1 MENNIYFGYQQ
12 ENYVFFQINDINLT
26 IILSRK
32 FYMTAKKI
40 YEIGEIPELGKV
52 PEEMYAWVIRK
63 EREGIP
69 EKAMKIEKM
78 PVQKPSK
85 DEVLVMVMAVGINY
99 NNVWASQGI
108 PISVIDE
115 KVGYHIGGSDA
126 SGIVWAVGDNVKRW
140 KVGDEVI
147 IHCNRDD
154 GDDEECNGGE
164 PMYSKSQKI
173 WGYET
178 NDGSFAQFTTVQSRQ
193 LLKKPKHLSWEES
206 GCYTLTLAT
215 AYRMLFGHPPHS
227 VKPGMNVLV
236 WGASGGIGSMA
247 VQICKA
253 VGANAIGIISDD
265 DKIPFVKNLGAAGVL
280 NRKNY
285 DCFGQLP
292 DVKDQK
298 EYSEFIKK
306 CRALGKDIW
315 DITGKKDVDIVF
327 EHPGESTFPVSCYL
341 VKTGGMVV
349 ICAGT
354 SGYNLTMDARY
365 IWMRQK
371 RIQGSHFA
379 NLYQANQANDMMIQK
394 LLNPL
399 MSECFKWDEIPAAHT
414 KMMDN
419 KHLPGNMAALV
430 QAKIT
435 GMKTFSELK

>member
-1 MENNIYFGYQQ
+1 
-12 ENYVFFQINDINLT
+12 
-26 IILSRK
+26 
-32 FYMTAKKI
+32 MTAKKI
-40 YEIGEIPELGKV
+40 YEIGEIPNLGDI
-52 PEEMYAWVIRK
+52 PEQMYAWVIR
-63 EREGIP
+63 EDRLGVP
-69 EKAMKIEKM
+69 EKAMQIEKM
-78 PVQKPSK
+78 PVQKPGK

-108 PISVIDE
+108 PISVIGEDT
-115 KVGYHIGGSDA
+115 GYHIGGSDA
-126 SGIVWAVGDNVKRW
+126 SGIVWAAGDNVKRW

-164 PMYSKSQKI
+164 PMYSKSQRI

-193 LLKKPKHLSWEES
+193 LLKKPSHLSWEES

-215 AYRMLFGHPPHS
+215 AFRMLFGHPPHEL
-227 VKPGMNVLV
+227 KTGMNVLV

-253 VGANAIGIISDD
+253 IGANAIGIVSDD
-265 DKIPFVKNLGAAGVL
+265 EKIPFVEGLGAKGVL
-280 NRKNY
+280 NRKKY
-285 DCFGQLP
+285 ECFGQLP
-292 DVKDQK
+292 DVKNQK
-298 EYSEFIKK
+298 DYSDFIKK
-306 CRALGKDIW
+306 CRVLGKDIW
-315 DITGKKDVDIVF
+315 QITGKKDVDIVF

-365 IWMRQK
+365 VWMRQK

-379 NLYQANQANDMMIQK
+379 NLYQATQANEMMINK
-394 LLNPL
+394 LIEPL
-399 MSECFKWDEIPAAHT
+399 MSECFEWSKIPAAHT
-414 KMMDN
+414 KMMN
-419 KHLPGNMAALV
+419 NMHLPGNMAALV
-430 QAKIT
+430 QAKKT
-435 GMKTFSELK
+435 GMKCFNDL

>member
-1 MENNIYFGYQQ
+1 M
-12 ENYVFFQINDINLT
+12 
-26 IILSRK
+26 S
-32 FYMTAKKI
+32 AKKI
-40 YEIGEIPELGKV
+40 YDIGEIPELGMV
-52 PEEMYAWVIRK
+52 PDEMYAWVIRR
-63 EREGIP
+63 EREGVP
-69 EKAMKIEKM
+69 EKAMQTEKM
-78 PVQKPSK
+78 PVQKPGK

-115 KVGYHIGGSDA
+115 KIGYHIGGSDA
-126 SGIVWAVGDNVKRW
+126 SGVVWAIGDNVKRW

-164 PMYSKSQKI
+164 PMHSKSQKI

-178 NDGSFAQFTTVQSRQ
+178 PDGSFAQFTTVQSRQ
-193 LLKKPKHLSWEES
+193 LLKKPEHLTWEES

-215 AYRMLFGHPPHS
+215 AYRMLFGHPPNTL
-227 VKPGMNVLV
+227 KPGANVLV

-265 DKIPFVKNLGAAGVL
+265 DKIPFVKSLGATGVL
-280 NRKNY
+280 NRKKY

-292 DVKDQK
+292 DVKNQE

-306 CRALGKDIW
+306 CRVLGKDIW
-315 DITGKKDVDIVF
+315 NITGKKDVDIVF

-341 VKTGGMVV
+341 VKSGGMVV

-365 IWMRQK
+365 VWMRQK

-379 NLYQANQANDMMIQK
+379 NLFQADQANNMMINK
-394 LLNPL
+394 LINPL
-399 MSECFKWDEIPAAHT
+399 MSECFKWDEIPKAHT
-414 KMMDN
+414 KMMNN

-430 QAKIT
+430 QAKKT
-435 GMKTFSELK
+435 GMKNFNEVK

>member
-1 MENNIYFGYQQ
+1 
-12 ENYVFFQINDINLT
+12 
-26 IILSRK
+26 
-32 FYMTAKKI
+32 MTAKKI
-40 YEIGEIPELGKV
+40 YEIGEIPNLGDI
-52 PEEMYAWVIRK
+52 PEQMYAWVIR
-63 EREGIP
+63 EDRLGVP
-69 EKAMKIEKM
+69 EKAMQIEKM
-78 PVQKPSK
+78 PVQKPGK

-108 PISVIDE
+108 PISVIGEDT
-115 KVGYHIGGSDA
+115 GYHIGGSDA

-164 PMYSKSQKI
+164 PMYSKSQRI

-193 LLKKPKHLSWEES
+193 LLKKPSHLSWEES

-215 AYRMLFGHPPHS
+215 AFRMLFGHPPHEL
-227 VKPGMNVLV
+227 KTGMNVLI

-253 VGANAIGIISDD
+253 VGANAIGIVSDD
-265 DKIPFVKNLGAAGVL
+265 EKIPFVERLGAKGVL
-280 NRKNY
+280 NRKKY
-285 DCFGQLP
+285 ECFGQLP
-292 DVKDQK
+292 DVKNQED
-298 EYSEFIKK
+298 YSDFIKK
-306 CRALGKDIW
+306 CRVLGKDIW
-315 DITGKKDVDIVF
+315 QITGKKDVDIVF

-365 IWMRQK
+365 VWMRQK

-379 NLYQANQANDMMIQK
+379 NLYQATQANEMMINK
-394 LLNPL
+394 LIEPL
-399 MSECFKWDEIPAAHT
+399 MSECFEWSKIPAAHT
-414 KMMDN
+414 KMMN
-419 KHLPGNMAALV
+419 NMHLPGNMAALV
-430 QAKIT
+430 QAKKT
-435 GMKTFSELK
+435 GMKSFNDL